1 MTIRVLVVD
10 DHPVVRVGVQHLLAN
25 DPEVEVV
32 GEAESGPQA
41 LERVAAL
48 QPDVV
53 ILDMRLP
60 GPDGVELTRQLRR
73 RHPEVKVVVLTA
85 YRDEEYLLGALRA
98 GAHAY
103 LLKQASHEMLCEAV
117 HRVYRGE
124 RLLSPS
130 LISRVLEEF
139 EAMARERVIEN
150 FHLTETELQIL
161 SHIAAGD
168 TTKDI
173 ARKLHWSEATVHR
186 RVQEILAKLNVSNR
200 AQAVAEAIRR
210 GLI

>member
-1 MTIRVLVVD
+1 MRIRVLVVD
-10 DHPVVRVGVQHLLAN
+10 DHPVVRIGVQHLLAN

-32 GEAESGPQA
+32 GEADSGPQA
-41 LERVAAL
+41 LEQVAAL

-60 GPDGVELTRQLRR
+60 GSDGVELTRQLRR
-73 RHPEVKVVVLTA
+73 NYPDVKIVVLTA

-103 LLKQASHEMLCEAV
+103 LLKQASHEMLCDAV

-124 RLLSPS
+124 RLLSPT

-150 FHLTETELQIL
+150 SHLTETELQIL

-168 TTKDI
+168 TTREI
-173 ARKLHWSEATVHR
+173 AQKLHWSEATVHR
-186 RVQEILAKLNVSNR
+186 RVQEILIKLNVSNR

>member
-10 DHPVVRVGVQHLLAN
+10 DHPVVRVGVRHLLAN

-32 GEAESGPQA
+32 GEADSGPQA
-41 LERVAAL
+41 LEQVAAL
-48 QPDVV
+48 QPDIV

-60 GPDGVELTRQLRR
+60 GSDGVEITRQLRR
-73 RHPEVKVVVLTA
+73 NHPEVKIVVLTA

-103 LLKQASHEMLCEAV
+103 LLKQASHEMLCDAI

-124 RLLSPS
+124 RLLSPM
-130 LISRVLEEF
+130 LMSRVLEEF
-139 EAMARERVIEN
+139 EAMARSRAIEN
-150 FHLTETELQIL
+150 SHLTETELQIL

-173 ARKLHWSEATVHR
+173 AQKLHWSEATVHR
-186 RVQEILAKLNVSNR
+186 RVQEILIKLNVSNR

>member
-10 DHPVVRVGVQHLLAN
+10 DHPVVRYGVQHLLEN
-25 DPEVEVV
+25 DSEVEVV
-32 GEAESGPQA
+32 GEADSGPH
-41 LERVAAL
+41 AL
-48 QPDVV
+48 QQVARLHPDVV

-60 GPDGVELTRQLRR
+60 GSDGVEITRQLRR
-73 RHPEVKVVVLTA
+73 AYPEVKVIVLTA

-103 LLKQASHEMLCEAV
+103 LLKQASHEMLCEAI
-117 HRVYRGE
+117 HRVYKGE
-124 RLLSPS
+124 RLLSPT

-139 EAMARERVIEN
+139 ETMARERVVEES
-150 FHLTETELQIL
+150 HLTVTELQIL

-168 TTKDI
+168 TTKEI
-173 ARKLHWSEATVHR
+173 AQKLHWSEATVNR
-186 RVQEILAKLNVSNR
+186 RVQEILIKLGVSNR
-200 AQAVAEAIRR
+200 AHAVAEAIRR

>member
-10 DHPVVRVGVQHLLAN
+10 DHPVVRHGVQHLLSN
-25 DPEVEVV
+25 DAEVEVV
-32 GEAESGPQA
+32 GEADSGPQA
-41 LERVAAL
+41 LEQVATL
-48 QPDVV
+48 RPDIV

-60 GPDGVELTRQLRR
+60 GTDGVEITQQLRR
-73 RHPEVKVVVLTA
+73 SYPEVKIIVLTA

-103 LLKQASHEMLCEAV
+103 LLKQASHEMLCEAI
-117 HRVYRGE
+117 HRVYGGE
-124 RLLSPS
+124 RLLSPT

-139 EAMARERVIEN
+139 EAMARERVVEDS
-150 FHLTETELQIL
+150 HLTETELQIL
-161 SHIAAGD
+161 NHIAVGD

-173 ARKLHWSEATVHR
+173 AQKLHWSEATVNR
-186 RVQEILAKLNVSNR
+186 RVQEILVKLNVSNR
-200 AQAVAEAIRR
+200 AHAVAEAIRR

>member
-10 DHPVVRVGVQHLLAN
+10 DHPVVRHGIQHLLEN
-25 DPEVEVV
+25 DAEVEVV
-32 GEAESGPQA
+32 GEADSGPRA
-41 LERVAAL
+41 LEQVAL
-48 QPDVV
+48 LHPDIV
-53 ILDMRLP
+53 ILDVRLP
-60 GPDGVELTRQLRR
+60 GSDGVEITHQLRR
-73 RHPEVKVVVLTA
+73 TYPNIKVIVLTA

-103 LLKQASHEMLCEAV
+103 LLKHASHQMLCEAI

-150 FHLTETELQIL
+150 SQLTETELQIL
-161 SHIAAGD
+161 NYIAAGD
-168 TTKDI
+168 TTREI
-173 ARKLHWSEATVHR
+173 AQKLHWSEATVNR
-186 RVQEILAKLNVSNR
+186 RVQEILTKLNVSNR
-200 AQAVAEAIRR
+200 AHAVAEAIRR

>member
-1 MTIRVLVVD
+1 MSIRVLVVD
-10 DHPVVRVGVQHLLAN
+10 DHPVVRAGVQHLLAN
-25 DPEVEVV
+25 DPEVEIV
-32 GEAESGPQA
+32 GEADNGPQA
-41 LERVAAL
+41 LEKVAAL
-48 QPDVV
+48 QPDLV

-60 GPDGVELTRQLRR
+60 GSDGVELTRQLRCNY
-73 RHPEVKVVVLTA
+73 PEVKIVVLTA

-103 LLKQASHEMLCEAV
+103 LLKQASHEMLCDAV
-117 HRVYRGE
+117 HRVHRGE
-124 RLLSPS
+124 RLLSPA
-130 LISRVLEEF
+130 LMSRVLEEF

-150 FHLTETELQIL
+150 SHLTETELQIL

-173 ARKLHWSEATVHR
+173 AQKLHWSEATVHR
-186 RVQEILAKLNVSNR
+186 RVQEILTKLNVSNR